1 MTYATQ
7 ADMVSRF
14 DDKEIEQLTD
24 RANVGVINTT
34 VLANKLADADA
45 EINGYLQG
53 RYALPLTSVPDVLKR
68 LACDIARYHLYDNR
82 VTEAVRERYKDA
94 IAYLK
99 LVATGTVQLGLD
111 ASNQTLPVSS
121 APQTDAP
128 PRLFTQETMA
138 DY

>member
-7 ADMVSRF
+7 ADMISRF

-24 RANVGVINTT
+24 RANVGVINTS
-34 VLANKLADADA
+34 VLAMKLADADA

-53 RYALPLTSVPDVLKR
+53 RYALPLTTVPDVLKR

-82 VTEAVRERYKDA
+82 VTDAVRERYKDA

-111 ASNQTLPVSS
+111 ASNQILPVSS

-128 PRLFTQETMA
+128 PRLFTHETMK
-138 DY
+138 DF